1 MINAEG
7 NIVLIDFGLA
17 TFYVGEDTLILP
29 NIPSETIVGTPKYM
43 SIRLFEG
50 NRYTARDDLI
60 SLGYIYAKFYL
71 GGQTP
76 WEPAEMVKKETDS
89 SYNYLHIHHP
99 LNISRKE
106 HRTMDMF
113 KKWLQDK
120 REILDYFGKDLMYTA
135 KNGGSFFV
143 TKNKK
148 IKCDLVVIRINRD
161 DKICKSRPC
170 YNCLSMMKGV
180 GIRKVYYTDNK
191 QNIICENVKDMI
203 SINASSVT
211 KMIDCLRMDL
221 KMSHDDF
228 FENLLKTLFPNKIKK
243 IQIGAMPED
252 EEYEAISAAAGGS
265 RKRRSIKPNKSR
277 KTKSRKTRKSR
288 KTKSRKT
295 KTKSR
300 RH

>member
-1 MINAEG
+1 MLLMINNKFIE
-7 NIVLIDFGLA
+7 
-17 TFYVGEDTLILP
+17 ILP
-29 NIPSETIVGTPKYM
+29 RLIEEASKGQNKYQLAAALIKGQKFL
-43 SIRLFEG
+43 SKPCA
-50 NRYTARDDLI
+50 NSARNMCRGHTCG
-60 SLGYIYAKFYL
+60 SLH
-71 GGQTP
+71 
-76 WEPAEMVKKETDS
+76 AEA
-89 SYNYLHIHHP
+89 HA
-99 LNISRKE
+99 
-106 HRTMDMF
+106 
-113 KKWLQDK
+113 
-120 REILDYFGKDLMYTA
+120 ILDYFGKDLMYTA

-243 IQIGAMPED
+243 INF
-252 EEYEAISAAAGGS
+252 EYFIEHDFSNVLPKHSYTMTKGLVVFYDLA
-265 RKRRSIKPNKSR
+265 NKELL
-277 KTKSRKTRKSR
+277 KSELI
-288 KTKSRKT
+288 
-295 KTKSR
+295 
-300 RH
+300 